1 MIYIMKWKI
10 ELYKTASGE
19 YPVLNYIQSLSPKQ
33 RTKIERGIDLL
44 ELYGIFLPFPHKRK
58 ILGYR
63 YKDLWELRIRFGE
76 DRFRIIYFLFKENTF
91 VLINAFSKKEKK
103 IPKNELEIARN
114 RMIDFLNRN
123 KGAK

>member
-1 MIYIMKWKI
+1 MIYIQKWKI
-10 ELYKTASGE
+10 ELYKTESGE

-44 ELYGIFLPFPHKRK
+44 ELYGIFLPFPYKRK

-63 YKDLWELRIRFGE
+63 YKNLWELRIRFGE
-76 DRFRIIYFLFKENTF
+76 NRFRIVYFLYRENIF
-91 VLINAFSKKEKK
+91 ILVNAFSKKERKG
-103 IPKNELEIARN
+103 PKNELEIARS
-114 RMIDFLNRN
+114 RMMDFLSRN